1 MENNSNFEP
10 FNSALRGVGS
20 TLRPVIPTASGSQS
34 LYSSERLEA
43 EPEAEILF
51 NVNWIGLIQ
60 VNVDESGNHHIFS
73 KDRNTIKM

>member
-10 FNSALRGVGS
+10 VNSAL
-20 TLRPVIPTASGSQS
+20 PSG
-34 LYSSERLEA
+34 LEA

-51 NVNWIGLIQ
+51 NVTWIGLIQ
-60 VNVDESGNHHIFS
+60 VNVDESGNQYIFS